1 MSLPKRLARAFAAMF
16 WYSKGVLLVGYW
28 TMCALYA
35 GVLIL
40 APLIPH
46 LAQPLPLVVFC
57 RGMLEAAP
65 ASFAAAAAAAF
76 LTDLVAK
83 GDFGQ

>member
-1 MSLPKRLARAFAAMF
+1 MSLPQRLADAFSAMF
-16 WYSKGVLLVGYW
+16 WYSKGVLRVGYW
-28 TMCALYA
+28 TMCALYL

-40 APLIPH
+40 SFVIPH
-46 LAQPLPLVVFC
+46 LAQPFPMVVFC

-65 ASFAAAAAAAF
+65 ASFVAAAAAAF
-76 LTDLVAK
+76 ITDLAAK